1 MLRAVCVAV
10 SVWFCALAAGLPA
23 FAAGPPEPPPALP
36 PQPPAFTVEVDH
48 AGLAD
53 NFLSGL
59 TGWSPETLGTY
70 LDIRDRIEIGRLL
83 LTGDYAGA
91 AKAAVEHVSGK
102 AIGAI
107 PVIGQWYALAQAGE
121 SLGGWAIEHF
131 GSERFA
137 SAYEV
142 LSERLSEDEWNR
154 PYGDPSIDALLT
166 TMDNANLLTFID
178 QQTGGGHTPD
188 ELRRMFWEML
198 QGKRRFEVLCDRYGL
213 TGEERTY
220 AALERAHA
228 EELDRFGRAAQAVE
242 DDRAARERQKRLA
255 KWEAEQRF
263 IARRDAERKARTAEI
278 CAAWQGKLTPAPE
291 WIPARPSDAL
301 VAELCGGAPVADAGG
316 EADFIPLAAFSP
328 ERGESGPIV
337 WRVMS
342 RGGGGWTRHELHIV
356 NRTEAPLAGIVFEV
370 RPAGPY
376 SAGWANTDPLIA
388 SDASGGETICAGCFV
403 KRIIKVGGDIQG
415 AAVRIIG
422 PDGLVAELML
432 ASKHDTAPF
441 WDTQYQGRFAGDWL
455 GGRIVVNVTGTKVSG
470 VFHGRRGEGDDVL
483 ALEAWFTGTL
493 DPATGRL
500 TSDDFGGVAW
510 SGPPGRMRFREVVLG
525 KLTGDLAG
533 GALSGT
539 WTLGNFAGRDVTI
552 NEEGTWSA
560 AP

>member
-1 MLRAVCVAV
+1 MSRAVWIAV
-10 SVWFCALAAGLPA
+10 SVWAAAA
-23 FAAGPPEPPPALP
+23 FGGVAVAAPGEPPPALP

-121 SLGGWAIEHF
+121 SLGGWAIQHF

-137 SAYEV
+137 SAYAAMAAQ
-142 LSERLSEDEWNR
+142 LSEDEWNR
-154 PYGDPSIDALLT
+154 PYGDPSIDPLLAT
-166 TMDNANLLTFID
+166 LDNANLLTFID

-188 ELRRMFWEML
+188 ELRRMLWEML
-198 QGKRRFEVLCDRYGL
+198 QGKHRFEVLCDRYGL

-228 EELDRFGRAAQAVE
+228 AELDRFGRAARAVE
-242 DDRAARERQKRLA
+242 DDRAEREKRKRLA

-278 CAAWQGKLTPAPE
+278 CAAWQGKLSPVPE
-291 WIPARPSDAL
+291 WIPERPSDAL
-301 VAELCGGAPVADAGG
+301 VAELCGGAPVAEAGG
-316 EADFIPLAAFSP
+316 EADFLPLTAFSP

-337 WRVMS
+337 WRFFS
-342 RGGGGWTRHELHIV
+342 RGGGGLTRHELTIV
-356 NRTEAPLAGIVFEV
+356 NRTDAPLAGIVIEA

-376 SAGWANTDPLIA
+376 SAGTANTDPLIA
-388 SDASGGETICAGCFV
+388 SDANGGETICAGCYV
-403 KRIIKVGGDIQG
+403 KRTIRTGGDIQG
-415 AAVRIIG
+415 TAVRIIG

-432 ASKHDTAPF
+432 ASKHDTAPH
-441 WDTQYQGRFAGDWL
+441 WDAQYTGRFEGGWL
-455 GGRIVVNVTGTKVSG
+455 SGRIVVNVTGNAVSG

-483 ALEAWFTGTL
+483 TLEATFTGTL

-500 TSDDFGGVAW
+500 TSDDLGGVAW

-525 KLTGDLAG
+525 KLSGT
-533 GALSGT
+533 LSGAGLSGD
-539 WTLGNFAGRDVTI
+539 WSLGNFAGRDVTI
-552 NEEGTWSA
+552 SETGTWSA
-560 AP
+560 AR